1 MPQSRL
7 DKFFGDDNTQSS
19 LDRRLSSIDTL
30 DNFSGNL
37 NQPSGNRV
45 DMFFGDNV
53 YQQPEIKKQ
62 KVDRNQILDFLPDA
76 IKKGYNDSIT
86 GMAHQLA
93 TGEAPFDLEDY
104 NPGVLG
110 DIGSAIVSFFMPADV
125 ALFAAG
131 GGIGGQ
137 AAKKAGKLA
146 LKQMMRAG
154 VKKEF
159 AEKTVQKGLNSI
171 VAKAGISAGGSA
183 AALGS
188 YSGIADAMVQE
199 IEDNDIDWERTFK
212 AAAKGTVLGATVG
225 AVGGRATAK
234 GSSEAVKV
242 AQEIA
247 TFGIASPAI
256 DLRTPTPQDFLHAG
270 GMVLGIRGANMTIK
284 SGKKIVKNIIDPKVD
299 SIFEGL
305 VSTPREY
312 KPASEEY
319 LQETSEAVLKERIK
333 DRKESEV
340 WSSAREGFQATKIVG
355 ERETNKGFK
364 VFQLKDTNTN
374 RTLELPKNEFFK
386 EFDLYKD
393 PLSPELLQKKR
404 VGEVAGLSR
413 KLTSEESGLPS
424 NILPEKKFQATG
436 SSDIS
441 TKDMN
446 PRQLFKYRKALKY
459 EKELIDIKKNFKP
472 SLVEFEPGKTFV
484 ERMFPQKF
492 IQPFLAAETRLKSTE
507 GVSLGRKMIPEADAK
522 RAELLGTFVEEAVT
536 KSGLKDYKKPS
547 EVADALEGKPSNKEA
562 KQVADKVK
570 VALDKAYKAAKDAG
584 IDVSGYIEGYFPRM
598 MKKDIQQII
607 FDDLMPLVQKNQK
620 LFDKKIIKEKDLN
633 TLNKLIEGYIQ
644 SGEFNSATNRALNK
658 LVKEGKLS
666 YKEAMDLLRTEVMGE
681 MYSPFGNLEK
691 SRKLELPADFYE
703 RNAKEVIVRYFDKF
717 SKRMATAEVFGKR
730 GEKAKVLLERLL
742 RKDPAEHRVLKELYS
757 NFTGLSSVD
766 PAKAMTPA
774 SRKLSDSIMSFE
786 YATKIGLGFATI
798 PNLTQFTISTAM
810 EAGYLRFLRGA
821 IRLVNPEVRKKIRQS
836 GATQHNVMDMLLGT
850 DIGLSPFSWKE
861 NIKHIVTDKG
871 NRLQNVATLLASA
884 SGFKTINYFNQLL
897 AASTAEVYVKDLHKI
912 SKGKGITDTKSRVD
926 WAKKNLIR
934 LGITRMSYEK
944 KALSNAN
951 IENAMYRFA
960 KESQLQKDILKDP
973 LIFNNPK
980 VRPLFIFKR
989 FGFRQGKYFK
999 DTMKREIIAG
1009 NVLVPLRLAAGG
1021 LAGAWGIGWAKDKLI
1036 KFWSGE
1042 DVVNDDKAGWGR
1054 FLQAMSNV
1062 GAMGFFSD
1070 LIESENK
1077 LRAIRFLVT
1086 PVFISDLEKMYS
1098 GTEYLFKNID
1108 TYEFN
1113 SIALQRS
1120 VKGYAGIFGSV
1131 PKQAAKRLE
1140 LPGQKKMRISGDKGR
1155 LRSKIFELFL
1165 KKKPQEAVKLIRAWN
1180 KSRPSNPFT
1189 PYDIS
1194 DSDMYQ
1200 YVARKARIKATP

>member
-1 MPQSRL
+1 MAKITSSQ
-7 DKFFGDDNTQSS
+7 FFGIEEPQSS
-19 LDRRLSSIDTL
+19 LSQRLSSIGNIDDIYTDTNASRGL
-30 DNFSGNL
+30 TSS
-37 NQPSGNRV
+37 Q
-45 DMFFGDNV
+45 FFG
-53 YQQPEIKKQ
+53 QETSQGTFQEPEIKKQ
-62 KVDRNQILDFLPDA
+62 KVDKDQILDFLPDA

-86 GMAHQLA
+86 GMAQQLA

-137 AAKKAGKLA
+137 AAKSAGKLA

-270 GMVLGIRGANMTIK
+270 GMVLGIRGANMSITGVKRLIK
-284 SGKKIVKNIIDPKVD
+284 KEPLIQP
-299 SIFEGL
+299 
-305 VSTPREY
+305 TRES
-312 KPASEEY
+312 KPASEEF
-319 LQETSEAVLKERIK
+319 LQETSEAVLKARIK
-333 DRKESEV
+333 GRKESEV
-340 WSSAREGFQATKIVG
+340 WNSEREGFQSTKIVG
-355 ERETNKGFK
+355 ERETDRGIK
-364 VFQLKDTNTN
+364 VFQLKDTQTN
-374 RTLELPKNEFFK
+374 KTLELSKNEFFK

-413 KLTSEESGLPS
+413 KLTSEELGLPS

-446 PRQLFKYRKALKY
+446 PRQLFKYRKALRY
-459 EKELIDIKKNFKP
+459 EKELIDIKKDLKP
-472 SLVEFEPGKTFV
+472 SLVEFQPGKTFV
-484 ERMFPQKF
+484 ERVFPEKF

-507 GVSLGRKMIPEADAK
+507 GQSLGRKMIPEADAK

-536 KSGLKDYKKPS
+536 RSGLKDFKKPN
-547 EVADALEGKPSNKEA
+547 EVADALEGKPSSKEA

-570 VALDKAYKAAKDAG
+570 VALDKAYKVAKDAG

-620 LFDKKIIKEKDLN
+620 LFDKKIIKEKDLK

-691 SRKLELPADFYE
+691 SRKLELPSDFYE

-730 GEKAKVLLERLL
+730 GEKAKVLLESLL
-742 RKDPAEHRVLKELYS
+742 RKNPAEHKVLKELYS

-766 PAKAMTPA
+766 PAKAMSPA

-926 WAKKNLIR
+926 WAKKNLTR
-934 LGITRMSYEK
+934 LGINKKSYDRES
-944 KALSNAN
+944 LSDTN

-973 LIFNNPK
+973 LAFNNPK
-980 VRPLFIFKR
+980 LRPLFIFKR

-999 DTMKREIIAG
+999 DTMKREILAG

-1036 KFWSGE
+1036 RFWSGE
-1042 DVVNDDKAGWGR
+1042 DVVNDDKSGWAR
-1054 FLQAMSNV
+1054 FIQGMSTV

-1077 LRAIRFLVT
+1077 LRAIKFLVT
-1086 PVFISDLEKMYS
+1086 PVVISDLEKMYS

-1120 VKGYAGIFGSV
+1120 IKGYAGIFGSV

-1155 LRSKIFELFL
+1155 LRSEIFELFL
-1165 KKKPQEAVKLIRAWN
+1165 KRRPQEAVKLILSWN
-1180 KSRPSNPFT
+1180 KSRPTNPFT

>member
-1 MPQSRL
+1 MAKITSSQ
-7 DKFFGDDNTQSS
+7 FFGIEEPQSS
-19 LDRRLSSIDTL
+19 LSQRLSSIGNIDDIYTDTNASRGL
-30 DNFSGNL
+30 TSS
-37 NQPSGNRV
+37 Q
-45 DMFFGDNV
+45 FFG
-53 YQQPEIKKQ
+53 QETSQGTFQEPEIKKQ
-62 KVDRNQILDFLPDA
+62 KVDKDQILDFLPDA

-86 GMAHQLA
+86 GMAQQLA

-137 AAKKAGKLA
+137 AAKSAGKLA

-270 GMVLGIRGANMTIK
+270 GMVLGIRGANMSITGVKRLIK
-284 SGKKIVKNIIDPKVD
+284 KEPLIQP
-299 SIFEGL
+299 
-305 VSTPREY
+305 TRES
-312 KPASEEY
+312 KPASEEF
-319 LQETSEAVLKERIK
+319 LQETSEAVLKARIK
-333 DRKESEV
+333 GRKESEV
-340 WSSAREGFQATKIVG
+340 WNSEREGFQSTKIVG
-355 ERETNKGFK
+355 ERETDRGIK
-364 VFQLKDTNTN
+364 VFQLKDTQTN
-374 RTLELPKNEFFK
+374 KTLELSKNEFFK

-413 KLTSEESGLPS
+413 KLTSEELGLPS

-446 PRQLFKYRKALKY
+446 PRQLFKYRKALRY
-459 EKELIDIKKNFKP
+459 EKELIDIKKDLKP
-472 SLVEFEPGKTFV
+472 SLVEFQPGKTFV
-484 ERMFPQKF
+484 ERVFPEKF

-507 GVSLGRKMIPEADAK
+507 GQSLGRKMIPEADAK

-536 KSGLKDYKKPS
+536 RSGLKDFKKPN
-547 EVADALEGKPSNKEA
+547 EVADALEGKPSSKEA

-570 VALDKAYKAAKDAG
+570 VALDKAYKVAKDAG

-620 LFDKKIIKEKDLN
+620 LFDKKIIKEKDLK

-691 SRKLELPADFYE
+691 SRKLELPSDFYE

-730 GEKAKVLLERLL
+730 GEKAKVLLESLL
-742 RKDPAEHRVLKELYS
+742 RKNPAEHKVLKELYS
-757 NFTGLSSVD
+757 NFTGLSSID
-766 PAKAMTPA
+766 PAKAMSPA

-926 WAKKNLIR
+926 WAKKNLTR
-934 LGITRMSYEK
+934 LGINKKSYDRES
-944 KALSNAN
+944 LSDTN

-973 LIFNNPK
+973 LAFNNPK
-980 VRPLFIFKR
+980 LRPLFIFKR

-999 DTMKREIIAG
+999 DTMKREILAG

-1036 KFWSGE
+1036 RFWSGE
-1042 DVVNDDKAGWGR
+1042 DVVNDDKSGWAR
-1054 FLQAMSNV
+1054 FIQGMSTV

-1077 LRAIRFLVT
+1077 LRAIKFLVT
-1086 PVFISDLEKMYS
+1086 PVVISDLEKMYS

-1120 VKGYAGIFGSV
+1120 IKGYAGIFGSV
-1131 PKQAAKRLE
+1131 PKQAVKRLE
-1140 LPGQKKMRISGDKGR
+1140 LPGQKRMRISGDKGR
-1155 LRSKIFELFL
+1155 LRSEIFELFL
-1165 KKKPQEAVKLIRAWN
+1165 KRRPQEAVKLILSWN
-1180 KSRPSNPFT
+1180 KSRPTNPFT

>member
-1 MPQSRL
+1 MAKITSSQ
-7 DKFFGDDNTQSS
+7 FFGIEEPQSS
-19 LDRRLSSIDTL
+19 LSQRLSSIGNIDDIYTDTNASRGL
-30 DNFSGNL
+30 TSS
-37 NQPSGNRV
+37 Q
-45 DMFFGDNV
+45 FFG
-53 YQQPEIKKQ
+53 QETSQGTFQEPEIKKQ
-62 KVDRNQILDFLPDA
+62 KVDKDQILDFLPDA

-86 GMAHQLA
+86 GMAQQLA

-137 AAKKAGKLA
+137 AAKSAGKLA

-171 VAKAGISAGGSA
+171 VAKAGMSAGGSA

-270 GMVLGIRGANMTIK
+270 GMVLGIRGANMSITGVKRLIK
-284 SGKKIVKNIIDPKVD
+284 KEPLIQP
-299 SIFEGL
+299 
-305 VSTPREY
+305 TRES
-312 KPASEEY
+312 KPASEEF
-319 LQETSEAVLKERIK
+319 LQETSEAVLKARIK
-333 DRKESEV
+333 GRKESEV
-340 WSSAREGFQATKIVG
+340 WNSEREGFQSTKIVG
-355 ERETNKGFK
+355 ERETDRGIK
-364 VFQLKDTNTN
+364 VFQLKDTQTN
-374 RTLELPKNEFFK
+374 KTLELSKNEFFK

-413 KLTSEESGLPS
+413 KLTSEELGLPS

-446 PRQLFKYRKALKY
+446 PRQLFKYRKALRY
-459 EKELIDIKKNFKP
+459 EKELIDIKKDLKP
-472 SLVEFEPGKTFV
+472 SLVEFQPGKTFV
-484 ERMFPQKF
+484 ERVFPEKF

-507 GVSLGRKMIPEADAK
+507 GQSLGRKMIPEADAK

-536 KSGLKDYKKPS
+536 RSGLKDYKKPN
-547 EVADALEGKPSNKEA
+547 EVADALEGKPSSKEA

-570 VALDKAYKAAKDAG
+570 VALDKAYKVAKDAG

-620 LFDKKIIKEKDLN
+620 LFDKKIIKEKDLK

-691 SRKLELPADFYE
+691 SRKLELPSDFYE

-730 GEKAKVLLERLL
+730 GEKAKVLLESLL
-742 RKDPAEHRVLKELYS
+742 RKNPAEHKVLKELYS

-766 PAKAMTPA
+766 PAKAMSPA

-926 WAKKNLIR
+926 WAKKNLTR
-934 LGITRMSYEK
+934 LGINKKSYDRES
-944 KALSNAN
+944 LSDTN

-973 LIFNNPK
+973 LAFNNPK
-980 VRPLFIFKR
+980 LRPLFIFKR

-999 DTMKREIIAG
+999 DTMKREILAG

-1036 KFWSGE
+1036 RFWSGE
-1042 DVVNDDKAGWGR
+1042 DVVNDDKSGWAR
-1054 FLQAMSNV
+1054 FIQGMSTV

-1077 LRAIRFLVT
+1077 LRAIKFLVT
-1086 PVFISDLEKMYS
+1086 PVVISDLEKMYS

-1120 VKGYAGIFGSV
+1120 IKGYAGIFGSV

-1155 LRSKIFELFL
+1155 LRSEIFELFL
-1165 KKKPQEAVKLIRAWN
+1165 KRRPQEAVKLILSWN
-1180 KSRPSNPFT
+1180 KSRPTNPFT

>member
-19 LDRRLSSIDTL
+19 LDRRLSSIETF

-37 NQPSGNRV
+37 NQPSRSRI
-45 DMFFGDNV
+45 DMFFGDNTF
-53 YQQPEIKKQ
+53 QEPEIKKQ
-62 KVDRNQILDFLPDA
+62 KVDKDQILDFLPDA

-86 GMAHQLA
+86 GMAQQLA

-137 AAKKAGKLA
+137 AAKSAGKLA

-171 VAKAGISAGGSA
+171 VAKAGMSAGGSA

-270 GMVLGIRGANMTIK
+270 GMVLGIRGANMSITGVKRLIK
-284 SGKKIVKNIIDPKVD
+284 KEPLIQP
-299 SIFEGL
+299 
-305 VSTPREY
+305 TRES
-312 KPASEEY
+312 KPASEEF
-319 LQETSEAVLKERIK
+319 LQETSEAVLKARIK
-333 DRKESEV
+333 GRKESEV
-340 WSSAREGFQATKIVG
+340 WNSEREGFQSTKIVG
-355 ERETNKGFK
+355 ERETDRGIK
-364 VFQLKDTNTN
+364 VFQLKDTQTN
-374 RTLELPKNEFFK
+374 KTLELSKNEFFK

-413 KLTSEESGLPS
+413 KLTSEELGLPS

-446 PRQLFKYRKALKY
+446 PRQLFKYRKALRY
-459 EKELIDIKKNFKP
+459 EKELIDIKKDLKP
-472 SLVEFEPGKTFV
+472 SLVEFQPGKTFV
-484 ERMFPQKF
+484 ERVFPEKF

-507 GVSLGRKMIPEADAK
+507 GQSLGRKMIPEADAK

-536 KSGLKDYKKPS
+536 RSGLKDYKKPN
-547 EVADALEGKPSNKEA
+547 EVADALEGKPSSKEA

-570 VALDKAYKAAKDAG
+570 VALDKAYKVAKDAG

-620 LFDKKIIKEKDLN
+620 LFDKKIIKEKDLK

-691 SRKLELPADFYE
+691 SRKLELPSDFYE

-730 GEKAKVLLERLL
+730 GEKAKVLLESLL
-742 RKDPAEHRVLKELYS
+742 RKNPAEHKVLKELYS

-766 PAKAMTPA
+766 PAKAMSPA

-926 WAKKNLIR
+926 WAKKNLTR
-934 LGITRMSYEK
+934 LGINKKSYDRES
-944 KALSNAN
+944 LSDTN

-973 LIFNNPK
+973 LAFNNPK
-980 VRPLFIFKR
+980 LRPLFIFKR

-999 DTMKREIIAG
+999 DVMKREVLAG

-1036 KFWSGE
+1036 RFWSGE
-1042 DVVNDDKAGWGR
+1042 DVVNDDKSGWAR
-1054 FLQAMSNV
+1054 FIQGMSTV

-1077 LRAIRFLVT
+1077 LRAIKFLVT
-1086 PVFISDLEKMYS
+1086 PVVISDLEKMYS

-1120 VKGYAGIFGSV
+1120 IKGYAGIFGSV

-1155 LRSKIFELFL
+1155 LRSEIFELFL
-1165 KKKPQEAVKLIRAWN
+1165 KRRPQEAVKLILSWN
-1180 KSRPSNPFT
+1180 KSRPTNPFT

>member
-1 MPQSRL
+1 MAKITSSQ
-7 DKFFGDDNTQSS
+7 FFGIEEPQSS
-19 LDRRLSSIDTL
+19 LSQRLSSIGNIDDIYTDTNASRGL
-30 DNFSGNL
+30 TSS
-37 NQPSGNRV
+37 Q
-45 DMFFGDNV
+45 FFG
-53 YQQPEIKKQ
+53 QETSQGTFQEPEIKKQ
-62 KVDRNQILDFLPDA
+62 KVDKDQILDFLPDA

-86 GMAHQLA
+86 GMAQQLA

-137 AAKKAGKLA
+137 AAKSAGKLA

-270 GMVLGIRGANMTIK
+270 GMVLGIRGANMSITGVKRLIK
-284 SGKKIVKNIIDPKVD
+284 KEPLIQP
-299 SIFEGL
+299 
-305 VSTPREY
+305 TRES
-312 KPASEEY
+312 KPASEEF
-319 LQETSEAVLKERIK
+319 LQETSEAVLKARIK
-333 DRKESEV
+333 GRKESEV
-340 WSSAREGFQATKIVG
+340 WNSEREGFQSTKIVG
-355 ERETNKGFK
+355 ERETDRGIK
-364 VFQLKDTNTN
+364 VFQLKDTQTN
-374 RTLELPKNEFFK
+374 KTLELSKNEFFK

-413 KLTSEESGLPS
+413 KLTSEELGLPS

-446 PRQLFKYRKALKY
+446 PRQLFKYRKALRY
-459 EKELIDIKKNFKP
+459 EKELIDIKKDLKP
-472 SLVEFEPGKTFV
+472 SLVEFQPGKTFV
-484 ERMFPQKF
+484 ERVFPEKF

-507 GVSLGRKMIPEADAK
+507 GQSLGRKMIPEADAK

-536 KSGLKDYKKPS
+536 RSGLKDFKKPN
-547 EVADALEGKPSNKEA
+547 EVADALEGKPSSKEA

-570 VALDKAYKAAKDAG
+570 VALDKAYKVAKDAG

-620 LFDKKIIKEKDLN
+620 LFDKKIIKEKDLK

-691 SRKLELPADFYE
+691 SRKLELPSDFYE

-730 GEKAKVLLERLL
+730 GEKAKVLLESLL
-742 RKDPAEHRVLKELYS
+742 RKNPAEHKVLKELYS

-766 PAKAMTPA
+766 PAKAMSPA

-926 WAKKNLIR
+926 WAKKNLTR
-934 LGITRMSYEK
+934 LGINKKSYDRES
-944 KALSNAN
+944 LSDTN

-973 LIFNNPK
+973 LAFNNPK
-980 VRPLFIFKR
+980 LRPLFIFKR

-999 DTMKREIIAG
+999 DTMKREILAG

-1036 KFWSGE
+1036 RFWSGE
-1042 DVVNDDKAGWGR
+1042 DVVNDDKSGWAR
-1054 FLQAMSNV
+1054 FIQGMSTV

-1077 LRAIRFLVT
+1077 LRAIKFLVT
-1086 PVFISDLEKMYS
+1086 PVVISDLEKMYS

-1120 VKGYAGIFGSV
+1120 IKGYAGIFGSV
-1131 PKQAAKRLE
+1131 PKQAVKRLE
-1140 LPGQKKMRISGDKGR
+1140 LPGQKRMRISGDKGR
-1155 LRSKIFELFL
+1155 LRSEIFELFL
-1165 KKKPQEAVKLIRAWN
+1165 KRKPQEAVKLILSWN
-1180 KSRPSNPFT
+1180 KSRPTNPFT

>member
-19 LDRRLSSIDTL
+19 LDRRLSSIDTF
-30 DNFSGNL
+30 DNFSSNL

-45 DMFFGDNV
+45 DMFFGDSV
-53 YQQPEIKKQ
+53 YQQPEVRKRKLDKDQ
-62 KVDRNQILDFLPDA
+62 VLDFLPDA

-86 GMAHQLA
+86 GMAQQLA

-159 AEKTVQKGLNSI
+159 AEKTVQGGLNSI

-199 IEDNDIDWERTFK
+199 IEDNNIDWERTFK

-234 GSSEAVKV
+234 GSSEAVKI

-247 TFGIASPAI
+247 TFGVASPALE
-256 DLRTPTPQDFLHAG
+256 LRTPTPQDFLHAG
-270 GMVLGIRGANMTIK
+270 GMVLGIRGANMAITGTKRLIK
-284 SGKKIVKNIIDPKVD
+284 KEPLIQ
-299 SIFEGL
+299 
-305 VSTPREY
+305 TPRES
-312 KPASEEY
+312 KPASEEF
-319 LQETSEAVLKERIK
+319 LQETSEAVLKARIK
-333 DRKESEV
+333 GRKESEV
-340 WSSAREGFQATKIVG
+340 WSSEREGFQATKIVG

-386 EFDLYKD
+386 EFDIYKD

-441 TKDMN
+441 TKNMS
-446 PRQLFKYRKALKY
+446 PRQLFKYRKALRY
-459 EKELIDIKKNFKP
+459 EKELIDIKKDLKP

-484 ERMFPQKF
+484 ERVFPQKF
-492 IQPFLAAETRLKSTE
+492 VQPFLAAETRLKSKE
-507 GVSLGRKMIPEADAK
+507 GQSLGRKMIPEADAK

-536 KSGLKDYKKPS
+536 KSGLKEFKKPN
-547 EVADALEGKPSNKEA
+547 EVADALEGRPSSREA

-570 VALDKAYKAAKDAG
+570 VALDKAYKVAKDAG
-584 IDVSGYIEGYFPRM
+584 IDVSGYIEGYFPRV
-598 MKKDIQQII
+598 MKKDVQQII
-607 FDDLMPLVQKNQK
+607 FDDLMPLVKKNQK
-620 LFDKKIIKEKDLN
+620 LFDKKIIKEKDLK

-644 SGEFNSATNRALNK
+644 SGEFNSSTNRALNK

-691 SRKLELPADFYE
+691 SRKLKLPADFYE

-730 GEKAKVLLERLL
+730 GEKAKVLLDSLL
-742 RKDPAEHRVLKELYS
+742 RKNPTEHKVLKELYS

-766 PAKAMTPA
+766 PAKAMSPGA
-774 SRKLSDSIMSFE
+774 RKLSESIMSFE

-926 WAKKNLIR
+926 WAKKNLTR

-944 KALSNAN
+944 KALSNTN

-960 KESQLQKDILKDP
+960 KESQLQKDNLKDP
-973 LIFNNPK
+973 LAFNNPK
-980 VRPLFIFKR
+980 LRPFAIFKR
-989 FGFRQGKYFK
+989 FGFRQAKYFK
-999 DTMKREIIAG
+999 DVMKREISAG

-1036 KFWSGE
+1036 KFYSGE
-1042 DVVNDDKAGWGR
+1042 DVVSDDKQGWAR

-1070 LIESENK
+1070 LIEAENK

-1086 PVFISDLEKMYS
+1086 PVVISDLEKMYS
-1098 GTEYLFKNID
+1098 GMEYLFKNID

-1120 VKGYAGIFGSV
+1120 VKGFVGIFGSV
-1131 PKQAAKRLE
+1131 PKQAAKRIE
-1140 LPGQKKMRISGDKGR
+1140 LPGQKKMRISGEKGR

-1165 KKKPQEAVKLIRAWN
+1165 KKKTKEAVKLIRDWN
-1180 KSRPSNPFT
+1180 KSRPNNPFT

-1194 DSDMYQ
+1194 DDDMYQ
-1200 YVARKARIKATP
+1200 YVGRKARIKANP

>member
-19 LDRRLSSIDTL
+19 LDRRLSSIETF

-37 NQPSGNRV
+37 NQPSRSRI
-45 DMFFGDNV
+45 DMFFGDNTF
-53 YQQPEIKKQ
+53 QEPEIKKQ
-62 KVDRNQILDFLPDA
+62 KVDKDQILDFLPDA

-86 GMAHQLA
+86 GMAQQLA

-137 AAKKAGKLA
+137 AAKSAGKLA

-171 VAKAGISAGGSA
+171 VAKAGMSAGGSA

-270 GMVLGIRGANMTIK
+270 GMVLGIRGANMSITGVKRLIK
-284 SGKKIVKNIIDPKVD
+284 KEPLIQP
-299 SIFEGL
+299 
-305 VSTPREY
+305 TRES
-312 KPASEEY
+312 KPASEEF
-319 LQETSEAVLKERIK
+319 LQETSEAVLKARIK
-333 DRKESEV
+333 GRKESEV
-340 WSSAREGFQATKIVG
+340 WNSEREGFQSTKIVG
-355 ERETNKGFK
+355 ERETDRGIK
-364 VFQLKDTNTN
+364 VFQLKDTQTN
-374 RTLELPKNEFFK
+374 KTLELSKNEFFK

-413 KLTSEESGLPS
+413 KLTSEELGLPS

-446 PRQLFKYRKALKY
+446 PRQLFKYRKALRY
-459 EKELIDIKKNFKP
+459 EKELIDIKKDLKP
-472 SLVEFEPGKTFV
+472 SLVEFQPGKTFV
-484 ERMFPQKF
+484 ERVFPEKF

-507 GVSLGRKMIPEADAK
+507 GQSLGRKMIPEADAK

-536 KSGLKDYKKPS
+536 RSGLKDYKKPN
-547 EVADALEGKPSNKEA
+547 EVADALEGKPSSKEA

-570 VALDKAYKAAKDAG
+570 VALDKAYKVAKDAG

-620 LFDKKIIKEKDLN
+620 LFDKKIIKEKDLK

-691 SRKLELPADFYE
+691 SRKLELPSDFYE

-730 GEKAKVLLERLL
+730 GEKAKVLLESLL
-742 RKDPAEHRVLKELYS
+742 RKNPAEHKVLKELYS

-766 PAKAMTPA
+766 PAKAMSPA

-926 WAKKNLIR
+926 WAKKNLTR
-934 LGITRMSYEK
+934 LGINKKSYDRES
-944 KALSNAN
+944 LSDTN

-973 LIFNNPK
+973 LAFNNPK
-980 VRPLFIFKR
+980 LRPLFIFKR

-999 DTMKREIIAG
+999 DTMKREILAG

-1036 KFWSGE
+1036 RFWSGE
-1042 DVVNDDKAGWGR
+1042 DVVNDDKSGWAR
-1054 FLQAMSNV
+1054 FIQGMSTV

-1077 LRAIRFLVT
+1077 LRAIKFLVT
-1086 PVFISDLEKMYS
+1086 PVVISDLEKMYS

-1120 VKGYAGIFGSV
+1120 IKGYAGIFGSV

-1155 LRSKIFELFL
+1155 LRSEIFELFL
-1165 KKKPQEAVKLIRAWN
+1165 KRRPQEAVKLILSWN
-1180 KSRPSNPFT
+1180 KSRPTNPFT

>member
-1 MPQSRL
+1 MAKITSSQ
-7 DKFFGDDNTQSS
+7 FFGIEEPQSS
-19 LDRRLSSIDTL
+19 LSQRLSSIGNIDDIYTDTNASRGL
-30 DNFSGNL
+30 TSS
-37 NQPSGNRV
+37 Q
-45 DMFFGDNV
+45 FFG
-53 YQQPEIKKQ
+53 QETSQGTFQEPEIKKQ
-62 KVDRNQILDFLPDA
+62 KVDKDQILDFLPDA

-86 GMAHQLA
+86 GMAQQLA

-270 GMVLGIRGANMTIK
+270 GMVLGIRGANMSITGVKRLIK
-284 SGKKIVKNIIDPKVD
+284 KEPLIQP
-299 SIFEGL
+299 
-305 VSTPREY
+305 TRES
-312 KPASEEY
+312 KPASEEF
-319 LQETSEAVLKERIK
+319 LQETSEAVLKARIK
-333 DRKESEV
+333 GRKESEV
-340 WSSAREGFQATKIVG
+340 WNSEREGFQSTKIVG
-355 ERETNKGFK
+355 ERETDRGIK
-364 VFQLKDTNTN
+364 VFQLKDTQTN
-374 RTLELPKNEFFK
+374 KTLELSKNEFFK

-413 KLTSEESGLPS
+413 KLTSEELGLPS

-446 PRQLFKYRKALKY
+446 PRQLFKYRKALRY
-459 EKELIDIKKNFKP
+459 EKELIDIKKDLKP
-472 SLVEFEPGKTFV
+472 SLVEFQPGKTFV
-484 ERMFPQKF
+484 ERVFPEKF

-507 GVSLGRKMIPEADAK
+507 GQSLGRKMIPEADAK

-536 KSGLKDYKKPS
+536 RSGLKNYKKPN
-547 EVADALEGKPSNKEA
+547 EIADALEGKTSSREA
-562 KQVADKVK
+562 KQVSDKVK
-570 VALDKAYKAAKDAG
+570 VALDKAYKMAKDAG

-620 LFDKKIIKEKDLN
+620 LFDKKIIKEKDLK

-691 SRKLELPADFYE
+691 SRKLELPSDFYE

-730 GEKAKVLLERLL
+730 GEKAKVLLESLL
-742 RKDPAEHRVLKELYS
+742 RKNPAEHKVLKELYS

-766 PAKAMTPA
+766 PAKAMSPA

-926 WAKKNLIR
+926 WAKKNLTR
-934 LGITRMSYEK
+934 LGINKKSYDRES
-944 KALSNAN
+944 LSDTN

-973 LIFNNPK
+973 LAFNNPK
-980 VRPLFIFKR
+980 LRPLFIFKR

-999 DTMKREIIAG
+999 DTMKREILAG

-1036 KFWSGE
+1036 RFWSGE
-1042 DVVNDDKAGWGR
+1042 DVVNDDKSGWAR
-1054 FLQAMSNV
+1054 FIQGMSTV

-1077 LRAIRFLVT
+1077 LRAIKFLVT
-1086 PVFISDLEKMYS
+1086 PVVISDLEKMYS

-1120 VKGYAGIFGSV
+1120 IKGYAGIFGSV

-1155 LRSKIFELFL
+1155 LRSEIFELFL
-1165 KKKPQEAVKLIRAWN
+1165 KRKPQEAVKLILSWN
-1180 KSRPSNPFT
+1180 KSRPTNPFT

>member
-1 MPQSRL
+1 MAKITSSQ
-7 DKFFGDDNTQSS
+7 FFGIEEPQSS
-19 LDRRLSSIDTL
+19 LSQRLSSIGNIDDIYTDTNASRGL
-30 DNFSGNL
+30 TSS
-37 NQPSGNRV
+37 Q
-45 DMFFGDNV
+45 FFG
-53 YQQPEIKKQ
+53 QETSQGTFQEPEIKKQ
-62 KVDRNQILDFLPDA
+62 KVDKDQILDFLPDA

-86 GMAHQLA
+86 GMAQQLA

-270 GMVLGIRGANMTIK
+270 GMVLGIRGANMSITGVKRLIK
-284 SGKKIVKNIIDPKVD
+284 KEPLIQP
-299 SIFEGL
+299 
-305 VSTPREY
+305 TRES
-312 KPASEEY
+312 KPASEEF
-319 LQETSEAVLKERIK
+319 LQETSEAVLKARIK
-333 DRKESEV
+333 GRKESEV
-340 WSSAREGFQATKIVG
+340 WNSEREGFQSTKIVG
-355 ERETNKGFK
+355 ERETDRGIK
-364 VFQLKDTNTN
+364 VFQLKDTQTN
-374 RTLELPKNEFFK
+374 KTLELSKNEFFK

-413 KLTSEESGLPS
+413 KLTSEELGLPS

-446 PRQLFKYRKALKY
+446 PRQLFKYRKALRY
-459 EKELIDIKKNFKP
+459 EKELIDIKKDLKP
-472 SLVEFEPGKTFV
+472 SLVEFQPGKTFV
-484 ERMFPQKF
+484 ERVFPEKF

-507 GVSLGRKMIPEADAK
+507 GQSLGRKMIPEADAK

-536 KSGLKDYKKPS
+536 RSGLKNYKKPN
-547 EVADALEGKPSNKEA
+547 EIADALEGKTSSREA
-562 KQVADKVK
+562 KQVSDKVK
-570 VALDKAYKAAKDAG
+570 VALDKAYKVAKDAG

-620 LFDKKIIKEKDLN
+620 LFDKKIIKEKDLK

-691 SRKLELPADFYE
+691 SRKLELPSDFYE

-730 GEKAKVLLERLL
+730 GEKAKVLLESLL
-742 RKDPAEHRVLKELYS
+742 RKNPAEHKVLKELYS

-766 PAKAMTPA
+766 PAKAMSPA

-926 WAKKNLIR
+926 WAKKNLTR
-934 LGITRMSYEK
+934 LGINKKSYDRES
-944 KALSNAN
+944 LSDTN

-973 LIFNNPK
+973 LAFNNPK
-980 VRPLFIFKR
+980 LRPLFIFKR

-999 DTMKREIIAG
+999 DTMKREILAG

-1036 KFWSGE
+1036 RFWSGE
-1042 DVVNDDKAGWGR
+1042 DVVNDDKSGWAR
-1054 FLQAMSNV
+1054 FIQGMSTV

-1077 LRAIRFLVT
+1077 LRAIKFLVT
-1086 PVFISDLEKMYS
+1086 PVVISDLEKMYS

-1120 VKGYAGIFGSV
+1120 IKGYAGIFGSV
-1131 PKQAAKRLE
+1131 PKQAVKRLE
-1140 LPGQKKMRISGDKGR
+1140 LPGQKRMRISGDKGR
-1155 LRSKIFELFL
+1155 LRSEIFELFL
-1165 KKKPQEAVKLIRAWN
+1165 KRRPQEAVKLILSWN
-1180 KSRPSNPFT
+1180 KSRPTNPFT

>member
-1 MPQSRL
+1 MAKITSSQ
-7 DKFFGDDNTQSS
+7 FFGIEEPQSS
-19 LDRRLSSIDTL
+19 LSQRLSSIGNIDDIYTDTNTSRGL
-30 DNFSGNL
+30 TSS
-37 NQPSGNRV
+37 Q
-45 DMFFGDNV
+45 FFG
-53 YQQPEIKKQ
+53 QETSQGTFQEPEIKKQ
-62 KVDRNQILDFLPDA
+62 KVDKDQILDFLPDA

-86 GMAHQLA
+86 GMAQQLA

-270 GMVLGIRGANMTIK
+270 GMVLGIRGANMSITGVKRLIK
-284 SGKKIVKNIIDPKVD
+284 KEPLIQP
-299 SIFEGL
+299 
-305 VSTPREY
+305 TRES
-312 KPASEEY
+312 KPASEEF
-319 LQETSEAVLKERIK
+319 LQETSEAVLKARIK
-333 DRKESEV
+333 GRKESEV
-340 WSSAREGFQATKIVG
+340 WNSEREGFQSTKIVG
-355 ERETNKGFK
+355 ERETDRGIK
-364 VFQLKDTNTN
+364 VFQLKDTQTN
-374 RTLELPKNEFFK
+374 KTLELSKNEFFK

-413 KLTSEESGLPS
+413 KLTSEELGLPS

-446 PRQLFKYRKALKY
+446 PRQLFKYRKALRY
-459 EKELIDIKKNFKP
+459 EKELIDIKKDLKP
-472 SLVEFEPGKTFV
+472 SLVEFQPGKTFV
-484 ERMFPQKF
+484 ERVFPEKF
-492 IQPFLAAETRLKSTE
+492 IQPFLAAETRLKSIE
-507 GVSLGRKMIPEADAK
+507 GQSLGRKMIPEADAK

-536 KSGLKDYKKPS
+536 RSGLKNYKKPN
-547 EVADALEGKPSNKEA
+547 EIADALEGKTSSREA
-562 KQVADKVK
+562 KQVSDKVK
-570 VALDKAYKAAKDAG
+570 VALDKAYKMAKDAG

-620 LFDKKIIKEKDLN
+620 LFDKKIIKEKDLK

-691 SRKLELPADFYE
+691 SRKLELPSDFYE

-730 GEKAKVLLERLL
+730 GEKAKVLLESLL
-742 RKDPAEHRVLKELYS
+742 RKNPAEHKVLKELYS

-766 PAKAMTPA
+766 PAKAMSPA

-926 WAKKNLIR
+926 WAKKNLTR
-934 LGITRMSYEK
+934 LGINKKSYDRES
-944 KALSNAN
+944 LSDTN

-973 LIFNNPK
+973 LAFNNPK
-980 VRPLFIFKR
+980 LRPLFIFKR

-999 DTMKREIIAG
+999 DTMKREILAG

-1036 KFWSGE
+1036 RFWSGE
-1042 DVVNDDKAGWGR
+1042 DVVNDDKSGWAR
-1054 FLQAMSNV
+1054 FIQGMSTV

-1077 LRAIRFLVT
+1077 LRAIKFLVT
-1086 PVFISDLEKMYS
+1086 PVVISDLEKMYS

-1120 VKGYAGIFGSV
+1120 IKGYAGIFGSV

-1155 LRSKIFELFL
+1155 LRSEIFELFL
-1165 KKKPQEAVKLIRAWN
+1165 KRKPQEAVKLILSWN
-1180 KSRPSNPFT
+1180 KSRPTNPFT

>member
-1 MPQSRL
+1 MAKITSSQ
-7 DKFFGDDNTQSS
+7 FFGIEEPQSS
-19 LDRRLSSIDTL
+19 LSQRLSSIGNIDDIYTDTNASRGL
-30 DNFSGNL
+30 TSS
-37 NQPSGNRV
+37 Q
-45 DMFFGDNV
+45 FFG
-53 YQQPEIKKQ
+53 QETSQGTFQEPEIKKQ
-62 KVDRNQILDFLPDA
+62 KVDKDQILDFLPDA

-86 GMAHQLA
+86 GMAQQL
-93 TGEAPFDLEDY
+93 
-104 NPGVLG
+104 
-110 DIGSAIVSFFMPADV
+110 
-125 ALFAAG
+125 AAG

-137 AAKKAGKLA
+137 AAKSAGKLA

-171 VAKAGISAGGSA
+171 VAKAGMSAGGSA

-270 GMVLGIRGANMTIK
+270 GMVLGIRGANMSITGVKRLIK
-284 SGKKIVKNIIDPKVD
+284 KEPLIQP
-299 SIFEGL
+299 
-305 VSTPREY
+305 TRES
-312 KPASEEY
+312 KPASEEF
-319 LQETSEAVLKERIK
+319 LQETSEAVLKARIK
-333 DRKESEV
+333 GRKESEV
-340 WSSAREGFQATKIVG
+340 WNSEREGFQSTKIVG
-355 ERETNKGFK
+355 ERETDRGIK
-364 VFQLKDTNTN
+364 VFQLKDTQTN
-374 RTLELPKNEFFK
+374 KTLELSKNEFFK

-413 KLTSEESGLPS
+413 KLTSEELGLPS

-446 PRQLFKYRKALKY
+446 PRQLFKYRKALRY
-459 EKELIDIKKNFKP
+459 EKELIDIKKDLKP
-472 SLVEFEPGKTFV
+472 SLVEFQPGKTFV
-484 ERMFPQKF
+484 ERVFPEKF

-507 GVSLGRKMIPEADAK
+507 GQSLGRKMIPEADAK

-536 KSGLKDYKKPS
+536 RSGLKDYKKPN
-547 EVADALEGKPSNKEA
+547 EVADALEGKPSSKEA

-570 VALDKAYKAAKDAG
+570 VALDKAYKVAKDAG

-620 LFDKKIIKEKDLN
+620 LFDKKIIKEKDLK

-691 SRKLELPADFYE
+691 SRKLELPSDFYE

-730 GEKAKVLLERLL
+730 GEKAKVLLESLL
-742 RKDPAEHRVLKELYS
+742 RKNPAEHKVLKELYS

-766 PAKAMTPA
+766 PAKAMSPA

-926 WAKKNLIR
+926 WAKKNLTR
-934 LGITRMSYEK
+934 LGINKKSYDRES
-944 KALSNAN
+944 LSDTN
-951 IENAMYRFA
+951 
-960 KESQLQKDILKDP
+960 
-973 LIFNNPK
+973 K
-980 VRPLFIFKR
+980 VKTFI
-989 FGFRQGKYFK
+989 Y
-999 DTMKREIIAG
+999 I
-1009 NVLVPLRLAAGG
+1009 
-1021 LAGAWGIGWAKDKLI
+1021 
-1036 KFWSGE
+1036 
-1042 DVVNDDKAGWGR
+1042 
-1054 FLQAMSNV
+1054 
-1062 GAMGFFSD
+1062 
-1070 LIESENK
+1070 
-1077 LRAIRFLVT
+1077 
-1086 PVFISDLEKMYS
+1086 
-1098 GTEYLFKNID
+1098 
-1108 TYEFN
+1108 
-1113 SIALQRS
+1113 
-1120 VKGYAGIFGSV
+1120 
-1131 PKQAAKRLE
+1131 
-1140 LPGQKKMRISGDKGR
+1140 
-1155 LRSKIFELFL
+1155 
-1165 KKKPQEAVKLIRAWN
+1165 
-1180 KSRPSNPFT
+1180 
-1189 PYDIS
+1189 
-1194 DSDMYQ
+1194 
-1200 YVARKARIKATP
+1200 

>member
-1 MPQSRL
+1 MAKITSSQ
-7 DKFFGDDNTQSS
+7 FFGIEEPQSS
-19 LDRRLSSIDTL
+19 LSQRLSSIGNIDDIYTDTNTSRGL
-30 DNFSGNL
+30 TSS
-37 NQPSGNRV
+37 Q
-45 DMFFGDNV
+45 FFG
-53 YQQPEIKKQ
+53 QETSQGTFQEPEIKKQ
-62 KVDRNQILDFLPDA
+62 KVDKDQILDFLPDA

-86 GMAHQLA
+86 GMAQQLA

-270 GMVLGIRGANMTIK
+270 GMVLGIRGANMSITGVKRLIK
-284 SGKKIVKNIIDPKVD
+284 KEPLIQP
-299 SIFEGL
+299 
-305 VSTPREY
+305 TRES
-312 KPASEEY
+312 KPASEEF
-319 LQETSEAVLKERIK
+319 LQETSEAVLKARIK
-333 DRKESEV
+333 GRKESEV
-340 WSSAREGFQATKIVG
+340 WNSEREGFQSTKIVG
-355 ERETNKGFK
+355 ERETDRGIK
-364 VFQLKDTNTN
+364 VFQLKDTQTN
-374 RTLELPKNEFFK
+374 KTLELSKNEFFK

-413 KLTSEESGLPS
+413 KLTSEELGLPS

-446 PRQLFKYRKALKY
+446 PRQLFKYRKALRY
-459 EKELIDIKKNFKP
+459 EKELIDIKKDLKP
-472 SLVEFEPGKTFV
+472 SLVEFQPGKTFV
-484 ERMFPQKF
+484 ERVFPEKF

-507 GVSLGRKMIPEADAK
+507 GQSLGRKMIPEADAK

-536 KSGLKDYKKPS
+536 RSGLKDFKKPN
-547 EVADALEGKPSNKEA
+547 EVADALEGKPSSKEA

-570 VALDKAYKAAKDAG
+570 VALDKAYKVAKDAG

-620 LFDKKIIKEKDLN
+620 LFDKKIIKEKDLK

-691 SRKLELPADFYE
+691 SRKLELPSDFYE

-730 GEKAKVLLERLL
+730 GEKAKVLLESLL
-742 RKDPAEHRVLKELYS
+742 RKNPAEHKVLKELYS

-766 PAKAMTPA
+766 PAKAMSPA

-926 WAKKNLIR
+926 WAKKNLTR
-934 LGITRMSYEK
+934 LGINKKSYDRES
-944 KALSNAN
+944 LSDTN

-973 LIFNNPK
+973 LAFNNPK
-980 VRPLFIFKR
+980 LRPLFIFKR

-999 DTMKREIIAG
+999 DTMKREILAG

-1036 KFWSGE
+1036 RFWSGE
-1042 DVVNDDKAGWGR
+1042 DVVNDDKSGWAR
-1054 FLQAMSNV
+1054 FIQGMSTV

-1077 LRAIRFLVT
+1077 LRAIKFLVT
-1086 PVFISDLEKMYS
+1086 PVVISDLEKMYS

-1120 VKGYAGIFGSV
+1120 IKGYAGIFGSV
-1131 PKQAAKRLE
+1131 PKQAVKRLE
-1140 LPGQKKMRISGDKGR
+1140 LPGQKRMRISGDKGR
-1155 LRSKIFELFL
+1155 LRSEIFELFL
-1165 KKKPQEAVKLIRAWN
+1165 KRRPQEAVKLILSWN
-1180 KSRPSNPFT
+1180 KSRPTNPFT

>member
-1 MPQSRL
+1 MAKITSSQ
-7 DKFFGDDNTQSS
+7 FFGIEEPQSS
-19 LDRRLSSIDTL
+19 LSQRLSSIGNIDDIYTDTNASRGL
-30 DNFSGNL
+30 TSS
-37 NQPSGNRV
+37 Q
-45 DMFFGDNV
+45 FFG
-53 YQQPEIKKQ
+53 QETSQGTFQEPEIKKQ
-62 KVDRNQILDFLPDA
+62 KVDKDQILDFLPDA

-86 GMAHQLA
+86 GMAQQLA

-137 AAKKAGKLA
+137 AAKSAGKLA

-270 GMVLGIRGANMTIK
+270 GMVLGIRGANMSITGVKRLIK
-284 SGKKIVKNIIDPKVD
+284 KEPLIQP
-299 SIFEGL
+299 
-305 VSTPREY
+305 TRES
-312 KPASEEY
+312 KPASEEF
-319 LQETSEAVLKERIK
+319 LQETSEAVLKARIK
-333 DRKESEV
+333 GRKESEV
-340 WSSAREGFQATKIVG
+340 WNSEREGFQSTKIVG
-355 ERETNKGFK
+355 ERETDRGIK
-364 VFQLKDTNTN
+364 VFQLKDTQTN
-374 RTLELPKNEFFK
+374 KTLELSKNEFFK

-413 KLTSEESGLPS
+413 KLTSEELGLPS

-446 PRQLFKYRKALKY
+446 PRQLFKYRKALRY
-459 EKELIDIKKNFKP
+459 EKELIDIKKDLKP
-472 SLVEFEPGKTFV
+472 SLVEFQPGKTFV
-484 ERMFPQKF
+484 ERVFPEKF

-507 GVSLGRKMIPEADAK
+507 GQSLGRKMIPEADAK

-536 KSGLKDYKKPS
+536 RSGLKDFKKPN
-547 EVADALEGKPSNKEA
+547 EVADALEGKPSSKEA

-570 VALDKAYKAAKDAG
+570 VALDKAYKVAKDAG

-620 LFDKKIIKEKDLN
+620 LFDKKIIKEKDLK

-691 SRKLELPADFYE
+691 SRKLELPSDFYE

-730 GEKAKVLLERLL
+730 GEKAKVLLESLL
-742 RKDPAEHRVLKELYS
+742 RKNPAEHKVLKELYS

-766 PAKAMTPA
+766 PAKAMSPA

-926 WAKKNLIR
+926 WAKKNLTR
-934 LGITRMSYEK
+934 LGINKKSYDRES
-944 KALSNAN
+944 LSDTN

-973 LIFNNPK
+973 LAFNNPK
-980 VRPLFIFKR
+980 LRPLFIFKR

-999 DTMKREIIAG
+999 DTMKREILAG

-1036 KFWSGE
+1036 RFWSGE
-1042 DVVNDDKAGWGR
+1042 DVVNDDKSGWAR
-1054 FLQAMSNV
+1054 FIQGMSTV

-1077 LRAIRFLVT
+1077 LRAIKFLVT
-1086 PVFISDLEKMYS
+1086 PVVISDLEKMYS

-1120 VKGYAGIFGSV
+1120 IKGYAGIFGSV
-1131 PKQAAKRLE
+1131 PKQAVKRLE
-1140 LPGQKKMRISGDKGR
+1140 LPGQKRMRISGDKGR
-1155 LRSKIFELFL
+1155 LRSEIFELFL
-1165 KKKPQEAVKLIRAWN
+1165 KRRPQEAVKLILSWN
-1180 KSRPSNPFT
+1180 KSRPTNPFT

>member
-19 LDRRLSSIDTL
+19 LDRRLSSIETF

-37 NQPSGNRV
+37 NQPSRSRI
-45 DMFFGDNV
+45 DMFFGDNTF
-53 YQQPEIKKQ
+53 QEPEIKKQ
-62 KVDRNQILDFLPDA
+62 KVDKDQILDFLPDA

-86 GMAHQLA
+86 GMAQQLA

-137 AAKKAGKLA
+137 AAKSAGKLA

-171 VAKAGISAGGSA
+171 VAKAGMSAGGSA

-270 GMVLGIRGANMTIK
+270 GMVLGIRGANMSITGVKRLIK
-284 SGKKIVKNIIDPKVD
+284 KEPLIQP
-299 SIFEGL
+299 
-305 VSTPREY
+305 TRES
-312 KPASEEY
+312 KPASEEF
-319 LQETSEAVLKERIK
+319 LQETSEAVLKARIK
-333 DRKESEV
+333 GRKESEV
-340 WSSAREGFQATKIVG
+340 WNSEREGFQSTKIVG
-355 ERETNKGFK
+355 ERETDRGIK
-364 VFQLKDTNTN
+364 VFQLKDTQTN
-374 RTLELPKNEFFK
+374 KTLELSKNEFFK

-413 KLTSEESGLPS
+413 KLTSEELGLPS

-446 PRQLFKYRKALKY
+446 PRQLFKYRKALRY
-459 EKELIDIKKNFKP
+459 EKELIDIKKDLKP
-472 SLVEFEPGKTFV
+472 SLVEFQPGKTFV
-484 ERMFPQKF
+484 ERVFPEKF

-507 GVSLGRKMIPEADAK
+507 GQSLGRKMIPEADAK

-536 KSGLKDYKKPS
+536 RSGLKDYKKPN
-547 EVADALEGKPSNKEA
+547 EVADALEGKPSSKEA

-570 VALDKAYKAAKDAG
+570 VALDKAYKVAKDAG

-620 LFDKKIIKEKDLN
+620 LFDKKIIKEKDLK

-691 SRKLELPADFYE
+691 SRKLELPSDFYE

-730 GEKAKVLLERLL
+730 GEKAKVLLESLL
-742 RKDPAEHRVLKELYS
+742 RKNPAEHKVLKELYS

-766 PAKAMTPA
+766 PAKAMSPA

-926 WAKKNLIR
+926 WAKKNLTR
-934 LGITRMSYEK
+934 LGINKKSYDRES
-944 KALSNAN
+944 LSDTN

-973 LIFNNPK
+973 LAFNNPK
-980 VRPLFIFKR
+980 LRPLFIFKR

-999 DTMKREIIAG
+999 DTMKREILAG

-1036 KFWSGE
+1036 RFWSGE
-1042 DVVNDDKAGWGR
+1042 DVVNDDKSGWAR
-1054 FLQAMSNV
+1054 FIQGMSTV

-1077 LRAIRFLVT
+1077 LRAIKFLVT
-1086 PVFISDLEKMYS
+1086 PVVISDLEKMYS

-1120 VKGYAGIFGSV
+1120 IKGYAGIFGSV
-1131 PKQAAKRLE
+1131 PKQAVKRLE

-1155 LRSKIFELFL
+1155 LRSEIFELFL
-1165 KKKPQEAVKLIRAWN
+1165 KRRPQEAVKLILSWN
-1180 KSRPSNPFT
+1180 KSRPTNPFT